1 MLTVSGGRP
10 GGRERRAAF
19 LVGAVAAGVVT
30 YGLIALI
37 GHLLGMDALP
47 LGPAFVA
54 ASGVLLAIWYGWRR
68 ARRPMGQGIQISKR
82 LARARLVGPLAYG
95 AVLGA
100 GVLTIVSTPAVW
112 LGAACC
118 LATGSPAWGAA
129 YGAFFGAGRALMLAY
144 DSARSRG
151 MPPDGVV
158 MLVASRHLGQSRFWV
173 GGVAGGLALAGLATV
188 TAEWIVHGTGA

>member
-1 MLTVSGGRP
+1 MTVSGGRP
-10 GGRERRAAF
+10 GGKERWAAF
-19 LVGAVAAGVVT
+19 LAGAVATGVAT

-37 GHLLGMDALP
+37 GRRLGMDALR

-68 ARRPMGQGIQISKR
+68 ARRPMGRGVQISKR
-82 LARARLVGPLAYG
+82 LARARLAGPLAYG

-112 LGAACC
+112 LGGACC
-118 LATGSPAWGAA
+118 LATGSPAWGTA
-129 YGAFFGAGRALMLAY
+129 YGAFFGTGRALMLAR

-158 MLVASRHLGQSRFWV
+158 MLVASRQLGQNRFWM
-173 GGVAGGLALAGLATV
+173 GAVAGGLTLAGLATV
-188 TAEWIVHGTGA
+188 TAAWIVHGTGA